1 MDAEFDI
8 LIIGSGAGGGTV
20 ASALAPLC
28 AEGARIAV
36 LEWGPH
42 FNDDEFT
49 GRELEMA
56 EKLFFGSGAIG
67 NRDQTLTVACARGY
81 GGSTLAYTG
90 TSIEIPQ
97 RSLDHWDVPGLSLA
111 DLAPRMKRYKQQNN
125 VHELPD
131 EDINE
136 NNQLFAAGCRTL
148 GYAVKR
154 FPVNIKGC
162 KGSGMCNMGCPNQAK
177 QGTNRVQLPAAEAQ
191 GVQVITNC
199 RVHRITP
206 QGVEAE
212 VIALAPWPAVL
223 LAERSLSLRRQDRRC
238 RRRNHAQF
246 GAPRP
251 LAPAGGSAGAWP
263 LLHLPPR
270 LDPGGAARPADHQL
284 LRLPEDLL
292 LRRFRGTG

>member
-42 FNDDEFT
+42 FGDEEFT

-56 EKLFFGSGAIG
+56 EKLFFDSGAIG
-67 NRDQTLTVACARGY
+67 NRDQTLNVACARGY

-97 RSLDHWDVPGLSLA
+97 RSLEHWGIPGLTLA
-111 DLAPRMKRYKQQNN
+111 DLAPRMQRYKQQNN

-136 NNQLFAAGCRTL
+136 NNQLFAAGCRAL
-148 GYAVKR
+148 GHTVKK

-177 QGTNRVQLPAAEAQ
+177 QGTNRVQLPAAEAAGRAGHHQ
-191 GVQVITNC
+191 LPGASHHAARGRGGSGV
-199 RVHRITP
+199 
-206 QGVEAE
+206 
-212 VIALAPWPAVL
+212 LAPWPAVL
-223 LAERSLSLRRQDRRC
+223 PADRPLSLRRPHRRGRG
-238 RRRNHAQF
+238 RRHAQL
-246 GAPRP
+246 GAARP
-251 LAPAGGSAGAWP
+251 FPPAGRSAGAGS
-263 LLHLPPR
+263 LLHLPSR
-270 LDPGGAARPADHQL
+270 LDPGGAA
-284 LRLPEDLL
+284 
-292 LRRFRGTG
+292 

>member
-56 EKLFFGSGAIG
+56 EKLFFDSGAIG
-67 NRDQTLTVACARGY
+67 NRDQTLNVACARGY

-97 RSLDHWDVPGLSLA
+97 RSLERWAVPALTLD
-111 DLAPRMKRYKQQNN
+111 DLAPRMRRYKEQNN

-136 NNQLFAAGCRTL
+136 NNQLFADGCRAL

-154 FPVNIKGC
+154 FPVNTRAC

-177 QGTNRVQLPAAEAQ
+177 QGTNRVQLPAAEAG

-212 VIALAPWPAVL
+212 VTPQPY
-223 LAERSLSLRRQDRRC
+223 
-238 RRRNHAQF
+238 
-246 GAPRP
+246 GRP
-251 LAPAGGSAGAWP
+251 SAWP
-263 LLHLPPR
+263 SGR
-270 LDPGGAARPADHQL
+270 CFD
-284 LRLPEDLL
+284 
-292 LRRFRGTG
+292 RFDR